1 MTRDLSTR
9 YFRNTALLVTSAM
22 AILGLAACSG
32 DKAPSTAKANSNDP
46 KLFAV
51 PQDQLAHVNIVTL
64 QPTQIPRMLRLPGS
78 VAYNAFTTTPVISQ
92 VSGPVGRIT
101 VVPGQTVKAGE
112 PMLYVSS
119 PDFAQLRSNYI
130 KARDAHELAHKNYAR
145 AQDLYQHHAL
155 AERDLQAA
163 ESSEVQAQADVE
175 AAEQS
180 LRIVGANPE
189 NIMKSRGAEVPV
201 LAPISGQ
208 VVERMV
214 APGQLLQGGSTQCF
228 TISDMRNVW
237 VMVNV
242 YQEDLQSVRVG
253 DPATIRSDAYPDV
266 FHGKIQ
272 YLGAALD
279 PTTRTLQA
287 RVVTDNPGE
296 KLKKDMYVTVN
307 VKAGD
312 IRNALTVPDAAVL
325 RDAENEPFVYV
336 EVQPGKFAQRDV
348 KLGESQDG
356 KTQVVSGL
364 NAGDKVVGNGSL
376 FLQFQNS
383 LQQ

>member
-1 MTRDLSTR
+1 
-9 YFRNTALLVTSAM
+9 
-22 AILGLAACSG
+22 
-32 DKAPSTAKANSNDP
+32 
-46 KLFAV
+46 
-51 PQDQLAHVNIVTL
+51 
-64 QPTQIPRMLRLPGS
+64 
-78 VAYNAFTTTPVISQ
+78 VISQ
-92 VSGPVGRIT
+92 VSGPVGRIV
-101 VVPGQTVKAGE
+101 VVPGQVVKAGE

-119 PDFAQLRSNYI
+119 PDFAQLRTNYI

-145 AQDLYQHHAL
+145 AQDLYQHHAI

-163 ESSEVQAQADVE
+163 ESTEVQAQADLE

-189 NIMKSRGAEVPV
+189 SIMKARSAQLPV
-201 LAPISGQ
+201 LAPISGE
-208 VVERMV
+208 VVERQV
-214 APGQLLQGGSTQCF
+214 APGQLLQGGNTQCF

-242 YQEDLQSVRVG
+242 YQQDVSNVHVG
-253 DPATIRSDAYPDV
+253 DVATIQSDAYPDV
-266 FHGKIQ
+266 FHGKIS
-272 YLGAALD
+272 YLGASLD

-307 VKAGD
+307 VAAGV
-312 IRNALTVPDAAVL
+312 IRDALTVPDAAVL
-325 RDAENEPFVYV
+325 RDAENQPFVYL
-336 EVQPGKFAQRDV
+336 EVSPGQFAQRPV
-348 KLGESQDG
+348 KIGESHDG
-356 KTQVVSGL
+356 RTQVVAGVQ
-364 NAGDKVVGNGSL
+364 AGDKVVGEGSL

>member
-1 MTRDLSTR
+1 MNRHR
-9 YFRNTALLVTSAM
+9 IVHAGIAAAAVLL
-22 AILGLAACSG
+22 LASCSS
-32 DKAPSTAKANSNDP
+32 KPAPSTASAASNNDP
-46 KLFAV
+46 HLFTV
-51 PQDQLAHVNIVTL
+51 PQDQLAHLNVVSL
-64 QPTQIPRMLRLPGS
+64 QPTEMSRTLRLPGT

-101 VVPGQTVKAGE
+101 VVPGQMVKRGE
-112 PMLYVSS
+112 PILYVSS

-145 AQDLYQHHAL
+145 AQDLYQHHAI
-155 AERDLQAA
+155 AERDLQTA
-163 ESSEVQAQADVE
+163 ESSEVQAQADLE

-180 LRIVGANPE
+180 LRIVGANPDS
-189 NIMKSRGAEVPV
+189 IMKARSAEVPV
-201 LAPISGQ
+201 LAPISGE
-208 VVERMV
+208 VVERLV

-237 VMVNV
+237 VLVNV
-242 YQEDLQSVRVG
+242 YQQDLNDVHVG
-253 DPATIRSDAYPDV
+253 DPATIHSDAYPDV
-266 FHGKIQ
+266 FHGKIS
-272 YLGAALD
+272 YLGASLD

-287 RVVTDNPGE
+287 RIVTDNPGE

-307 VKAGD
+307 VNAGV

-325 RDAENEPFVYV
+325 RDAENQPFVYV
-336 EVQPGKFAQRDV
+336 EVSPGQFAQRPIKIGD
-348 KLGESQDG
+348 SHDG
-356 KTQVVSGL
+356 KTQVVAGVQ
-364 NAGDKVVGNGSL
+364 AGDKVVGDGSL